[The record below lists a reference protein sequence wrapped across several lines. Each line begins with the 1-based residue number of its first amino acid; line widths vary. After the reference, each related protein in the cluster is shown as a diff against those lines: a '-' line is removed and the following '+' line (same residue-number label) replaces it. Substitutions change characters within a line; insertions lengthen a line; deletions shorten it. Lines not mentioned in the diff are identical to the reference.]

1 MNNVNLFV
9 ALVFYGLLWC
19 WGGVKFSTY
28 KEIYEYYNRYVL
40 WLTIDLHVYEQIEIN
55 N

>member
-1 MNNVNLFV
+1 MKICLSR
-9 ALVFYGLLWC
+9 WC
-19 WGGVKFSTY
+19 FMAFCGAGGGVKFSTY
-28 KEIYEYYNRYVL
+28 KEIYEYYNQYVL